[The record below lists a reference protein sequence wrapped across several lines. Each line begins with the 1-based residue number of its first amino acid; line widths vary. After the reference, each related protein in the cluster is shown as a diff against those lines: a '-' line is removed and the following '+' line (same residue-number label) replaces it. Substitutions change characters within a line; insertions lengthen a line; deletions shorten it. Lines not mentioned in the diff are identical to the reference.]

1 MILYPD
7 NVDNIDDYYKALD
20 SFYVYGGD
28 KEDRII
34 QKSLRVSGMWN
45 PELTSFLINTV
56 KPGWKCL
63 DIGSSNGYFAEV
75 MGRLAGPSGSVIG
88 FEPLKRLVNLYEDGR
103 KLNDYSSCAPITMH
117 PFGLSNETKT
127 AEIRIVPHN
136 IGGSYVPMKEDYKHP
151 ESWGEYSTE
160 EVGLKRLDDFYDDTP
175 DIIKINIGN
184 YEKFAFEGFS
194 ENTLKCPLIIA
205 ELGGG
210 QPVSFL
216 NYLTRNYNMYNL
228 AGLKTNAANIIGED
242 FVYIVL
248 RKK

>member
-7 NVDNIDDYYKALD
+7 NVDNIDNYYKALD
-20 SFYVYGGD
+20 SFYVYAGD
-28 KEDRII
+28 EEDKVI
-34 QKSLRVSGMWN
+34 QKSLRASGMWE
-45 PELTSFLINTV
+45 PDLTSFLIQTV

-63 DIGSSNGYFAEV
+63 DIGSHNGYFTEV
-75 MGRLAGPSGSVIG
+75 MARCAGPTGSVIA
-88 FEPLKRLVNLYEDGR
+88 FEPLKRFVDLYEDG
-103 KLNDYSSCAPITMH
+103 KHLNDYSNAAPITMH
-117 PFGLSNETKT
+117 PFGLSNETKS
-127 AEIRIVPHN
+127 AEIRIIPHN
-136 IGGSYVPMKEDYKHP
+136 IGGSYIPRSDTYEHP

-160 EVGLKRLDDFYDDTP
+160 EIELKRLSDVYDDTP
-175 DIIKINIGN
+175 DIIKIDIEN
-184 YEKFAFEGFS
+184 YEKFAFDGFS

-228 AGLKTNAANIIGED
+228 VGVKTNAGNVIGED
-242 FVYIVL
+242 FVNIVL